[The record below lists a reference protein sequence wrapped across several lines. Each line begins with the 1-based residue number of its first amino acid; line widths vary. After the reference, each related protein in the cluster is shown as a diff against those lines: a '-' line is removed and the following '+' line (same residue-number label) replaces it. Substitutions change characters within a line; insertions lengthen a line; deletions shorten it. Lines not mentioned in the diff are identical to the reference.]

1 MKKIITISRE
11 FGAGGSTIG
20 HAVAQK
26 IGFEFYDKELILQAA
41 KASNVDADT
50 LMKWD
55 EKVPTNFGFAQS
67 LFDFYNKPLGEKIYS
82 AQTEAIRKI
91 GEKGRCIIV
100 GRNADSILKE
110 YDHSLHVFIY
120 GDYHWRLN
128 RMQEKMP
135 DVPREKLSEQ
145 LVAIDKARKKYCA
158 YFTGREF
165 GVADSYDICLN
176 ASALGIEQCV
186 EILSSVAQ
194 ND

>member
-67 LFDFYNKPLGEKIYS
+67 LFDFYNKPLGEKIYN

-145 LVAIDKARKKYCA
+145 LAAIDKARKKYCA

-186 EILSSVAQ
+186 EILSSIAQ
-194 ND
+194 SD

>member
-67 LFDFYNKPLGEKIYS
+67 LFDFYNKPLGEKIYN

-145 LVAIDKARKKYCA
+145 LAAIDKARKKYCA

-186 EILSSVAQ
+186 EILSSIAQ

>member
-67 LFDFYNKPLGEKIYS
+67 LFDFYNKPLGEKIYN

-145 LVAIDKARKKYCA
+145 LAAIDKARKKYCA

-165 GVADSYDICLN
+165 GVADSYDICMN

-186 EILSSVAQ
+186 EILSSIAQ
-194 ND
+194 SD

>member
-67 LFDFYNKPLGEKIYS
+67 LFDFYNKPLGEKIYN

-91 GEKGRCIIV
+91 GEKRPLHHCWPQ
-100 GRNADSILKE
+100 RRQ
-110 YDHSLHVFIY
+110 HS
-120 GDYHWRLN
+120 
-128 RMQEKMP
+128 Q
-135 DVPREKLSEQ
+135 
-145 LVAIDKARKKYCA
+145 
-158 YFTGREF
+158 
-165 GVADSYDICLN
+165 
-176 ASALGIEQCV
+176 GI
-186 EILSSVAQ
+186 
-194 ND
+194 